1 MSRTQ
6 KLFLLLGLVGPIHM
20 VEQMFFGI
28 DEFYMLRD
36 SLQGWYGL
44 FPAEKSDH
52 ASVGLITLAGAVFT
66 AMFVALSA
74 GGKARL
80 FVLGVFGL
88 FGVSE
93 VHHVIEAFMHGGYDP
108 GLVTSLAYAGFGAA
122 LFMSVLKDWRQDTHA
137 GTPLHALPANA

>member
-6 KLFLLLGLVGPIHM
+6 LLFLLLGLIGPIHM

-44 FPAEKSDH
+44 FPAEYADH
-52 ASVGLITLAGAVFT
+52 ASVGLITLAGTVFT

-74 GGKARL
+74 GGRARL
-80 FVLGVFGL
+80 LVLGFFGL
-88 FGVSE
+88 FGLGES
-93 VHHVIEAFMHGGYDP
+93 HHVIEAFVHGGYDP
-108 GLVTSLAYAGFGAA
+108 GLVSSLAYAGFGAA
-122 LFMSVLKDWRQDTHA
+122 LFASVIKDWRQSTRA
-137 GTPLHALPANA
+137 GLPIDALPANA